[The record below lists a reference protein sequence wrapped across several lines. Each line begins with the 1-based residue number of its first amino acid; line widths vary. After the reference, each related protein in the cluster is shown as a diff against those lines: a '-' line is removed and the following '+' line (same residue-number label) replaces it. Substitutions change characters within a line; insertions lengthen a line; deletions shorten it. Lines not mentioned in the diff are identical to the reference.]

1 MEKIHAAE
9 SADSRTH
16 SEPADPW
23 THSGPQIG
31 YCRPPAREEPPAA
44 GDIDGWELVG
54 SFAYTADNVHRW
66 FWALR
71 RRAEG

>member
-1 MEKIHAAE
+1 MAPHL
-9 SADSRTH
+9 AD
-16 SEPADPW
+16 D
-23 THSGPQIG
+23 GIVVIL
-31 YCRPPAREEPPAA
+31 AREEPPAA
-44 GDIDGWELVG
+44 GDIDDWELVG